1 MTAGIRVRLASRWG
15 FAAALAGL
23 TLVALGVDRAGHEW
37 IASAMAWASLAAAL
51 WAAERTERVQVLVA
65 VVVATGFEVFFA
77 ILWGLYVYRR
87 GDLPAFVPAGHGL
100 IYLSALRL
108 SGTRLVASRG
118 FRIGATVAALTWTL
132 GALVLPAT
140 PDLLGLA
147 LLPTLAW
154 CLLRTRRGAIYAGC
168 FVATTA
174 LELVGTRL
182 GTWSWQTHAPILGI
196 GVGNPPSTIAAGY
209 CVLDMTVLAVCDL
222 GARLRRPRVRGR
234 VPWPVRRPGEGD
246 VLASDA

>member
-1 MTAGIRVRLASRWG
+1 MLGGIRSRLASRWG
-15 FAAALAGL
+15 YVTALLAL
-23 TLVALGVDRAGHEW
+23 TLLALEVDRLGHEW
-37 IASAMAWASLAAAL
+37 VASGMAWISLTGAL
-51 WAAERTERVQVLVA
+51 WACGRAERVQVLVA
-65 VVVATGFEVFFA
+65 VVVATGFELVFA

-87 GDLPAFVPAGHGL
+87 GDLPLFVPAGHGL

-108 SGTRLVASRG
+108 SGTRLVASRA
-118 FRIGATVAALTWTL
+118 FRAAAVVAAVAWTAGGLTLASTPDIL
-132 GALVLPAT
+132 GA
-140 PDLLGLA
+140 A

-174 LELVGTRL
+174 LELIGTRL
-182 GTWSWQTHAPILGI
+182 GTWTWQQHAPFLGI

-222 GARLRRPRVRGR
+222 GARLGSGRLPAGLRGR
-234 VPWPVRRPGEGD
+234 RHAGD
-246 VLASDA
+246 VEPLVGEA

>member
-1 MTAGIRVRLASRWG
+1 MRDAIRIRLAARWG
-15 FAAALAGL
+15 YVAALLAL
-23 TLVALGVDRAGHEW
+23 TLFALEVDRLGHEW
-37 IASAMAWASLAAAL
+37 IAASLAWLSLTGAL
-51 WAAERTERVQVLVA
+51 WASDRSERVQVIVA
-65 VVVATGFEVFFA
+65 VVVATGFELFFA

-87 GDLPAFVPAGHGL
+87 GDLPLFVPAGHGL

-108 SGTRLVASRG
+108 SGTRLVGAAG
-118 FRIGATVAALTWTL
+118 FRLAAVAAAVAWTIGGLTL
-132 GALVLPAT
+132 AAT
-140 PDLLGLA
+140 PDILGLA

-174 LELVGTRL
+174 LELIGTRL
-182 GTWSWQTHAPILGI
+182 GTWTWQAHAPLLGI

-222 GARLRRPRVRGR
+222 GARLGSGRLRVRVGQM
-234 VPWPVRRPGEGD
+234 RRTGDGEPLVGE
-246 VLASDA
+246 A